1 MKKVIVNVNDVTSA
15 DSTSSDALRKYFIPK
30 FLFTEYEWNQVP

>member
-1 MKKVIVNVNDVTSA
+1 MKKVIVNVNDVTSV

-30 FLFTEYEWNQVP
+30 FLFIVYEWNQVP